1 VKSLFSCLVV
11 LLALQAPAF
20 ADPAGRARLRE
31 VLAEHGS
38 SEPLVVLSHLA
49 RGGSFSIDE
58 ADVVA
63 AATSG
68 EISPAL
74 RTLLS
79 NTRTIGVADGRLVLS
94 ANRAF
99 EVPTQNGGALRFDK
113 RFGIAPGDAGRA
125 EVRGLQVGPQRYPD
139 NRNRVRTVLLDRDG
153 IYGFDVG
160 TGPEPREVWLR
171 PRVEPEPEPEQPRA
185 EAPVEQ
191 PPVEQPP
198 VEQPPVEQPRVEQ
211 PPVEQPRA
219 EQPAQ
224 PRPAQVEELSPTQ
237 RYQAGLHVLALEK
250 ALARLGYEIQ
260 PDRFFDFKTQE
271 ALRDFQLER
280 DLPASGDLDE
290 ATITALRLAL
300 RAADRAETPA
310 EPAPAPAEPAPAE
323 PAPAAAEPAP
333 APAEPAPAEQ
343 GQRGAE
349 DALRDLFNL
358 SPSSSGAAFRPLAP
372 GARGDRVSALQR
384 DLNRAG
390 ASIAVDGQFGPGT
403 ESALRAF
410 QEAKGLPVTG
420 SLDAATERALQRAAR
435 RPALE
440 QGDRGADVT
449 RLQQALRNRGQS
461 LRADGQ
467 FGPATKGAVEDFQRA
482 EGLPATGV
490 VDADTWARLEE
501 LRRGDSGERVRQLQE
516 DLNRVRRAQGLAP
529 IEVDGK
535 FGPGTEEALKALQQ
549 TAGLEASGR
558 ASPELLEV
566 LRRQRRNLG
575 ETPLLQP
582 GDRSP
587 AVERLQD
594 RLNAHRA
601 AAGLPQL
608 VDDGIFGPST
618 ETALETFQRGAG
630 LPETGVADPATW
642 AKLNAEPEGNV
653 QARALRRGD
662 EHPEVGLL
670 QNKLNRHRA
679 AAGESP
685 LAVDNNFGPATE
697 SAVRSFQ
704 GNQGLPQTG
713 RADPAT
719 VAALDQEP
727 DMGPPAAEP
736 TDPGPAPT
744 GDLRGVRI
752 ALDVGHGHTHRSAF
766 DPGAVNSTTGLTE
779 FEVNYQVGQA
789 LAQHLRSMSAN
800 VSLFAYPRGSSQ
812 RLTLF
817 RKGARAAGHHIFIS
831 LHHNAANRSAQGSLT
846 LVHTSRT
853 NSGSRAL
860 ANAIQSAMVRD
871 IWGGASNR
879 NLGVRGQRLG
889 VLSGAH
895 SQISTAVLV
904 EGFFVDPPS
913 VTRAVASGWA
923 VREARAIASGVAAY
937 WASRR

>member
-1 VKSLFSCLVV
+1 MKSLLPCLVA

-20 ADPAGRARLRE
+20 ADPEGRARLRE

-38 SEPLVVLSHLA
+38 SEPLVLLSHLA
-49 RGGSFSIDE
+49 SEGSFSIDE

-63 AATSG
+63 AATSN

-79 NTRTIGVADGRLVLS
+79 NTRTIGVADGRLILN

-99 EVPTQNGGALRFDK
+99 EIPTQNAGALRFDK
-113 RFGIAPGDAGRA
+113 RFGIAPGPEGRA

-139 NRNRVRTVLLDRDG
+139 NRNRVRRVLLDRDG
-153 IYGFDVG
+153 VYGFDVG

-171 PRVEPEPEPEQPRA
+171 PRVEPEPP
-185 EAPVEQ
+185 PVEQ

-198 VEQPPVEQPRVEQ
+198 VEQPPVEQPPVEQ
-211 PPVEQPRA
+211 PPVEQP
-219 EQPAQ
+219 PS
-224 PRPAQVEELSPTQ
+224 PRPAEVEELAPTR

-250 ALARLGYEIQ
+250 ALERLGYEIE

-271 ALRDFQLER
+271 ALRDFQMERELE
-280 DLPASGDLDE
+280 ASGDLDE

-300 RAADRAETPA
+300 RAADQA
-310 EPAPAPAEPAPAE
+310 APAPADPAPADPASAD
-323 PAPAAAEPAP
+323 PAPADPEPA
-333 APAEPAPAEQ
+333 ET

-349 DALRDLFNL
+349 DAIRDLFDL
-358 SPSSSGAAFRPLAP
+358 APSSEGAAFRPLAP
-372 GARGDRVSALQR
+372 GARGERVSELQR

-390 ASIAVDGQFGPGT
+390 ASLRVDGQFGPAT
-403 ESALRAF
+403 QDALRAF
-410 QEAKGLPVTG
+410 QQEQGLSVTG
-420 SLDAATERALQRAAR
+420 SFDAATERALQRAAR
-435 RPALE
+435 RPRLE
-440 QGDRGADVT
+440 QGARGNDVT
-449 RLQQALRNRGQS
+449 RLQQALRRRGGS
-461 LRADGQ
+461 LGADGV
-467 FGPATKGAVEDFQRA
+467 FGPATQRALEDFQRA
-482 EGLPATGV
+482 EGLPVTGV
-490 VDADTWARLEE
+490 ADAETWDRLDE
-501 LRRGDSGERVRQLQE
+501 LRRGDSGDSVRALQE
-516 DLNRVRRAQGLAP
+516 GINRVRRAQGLDP
-529 IEVDGK
+529 IEADGK
-535 FGPGTEEALKALQQ
+535 FGPGTEEALKALQRA
-549 TAGLEASGR
+549 AGLEESGR
-558 ASPELLEV
+558 ASPELLSV
-566 LRRQRRNLG
+566 LRRHQRNLG
-575 ETPLLQP
+575 DTPLLQS

-587 AVERLQD
+587 AVERLQA

-618 ETALETFQRGAG
+618 RTALETFQRGAG

-642 AKLNAEPEGNV
+642 AALTAEPTGNV

-679 AAGESP
+679 AAGETP

-697 SAVRSFQ
+697 RAVRSFQ

-719 VAALDQEP
+719 VAALDREP

-736 TDPGPAPT
+736 TDPGPAPS

-752 ALDVGHGHTHRSAF
+752 AIDVGHGHTHRSAF
-766 DPGAVNSTTGLTE
+766 DPGAVNRTTGLTE
-779 FEVNYQVGQA
+779 FEVNHQVGQA
-789 LAQHLRSMSAN
+789 LAQHLRSMGAT

-817 RKGARAAGHHIFIS
+817 RKGARAAGHHIFLS

-860 ANAIQSAMVRD
+860 ANAIQSAMVQQ
-871 IWGGASNR
+871 IWGGARNR
-879 NLGVRGQRLG
+879 DLGVRGQRLG

-895 SQISTAVLV
+895 SQIRTAVLV
-904 EGFFVDPPS
+904 EGFFIDPPNVNRS
-913 VTRAVASGWA
+913 VASGWA